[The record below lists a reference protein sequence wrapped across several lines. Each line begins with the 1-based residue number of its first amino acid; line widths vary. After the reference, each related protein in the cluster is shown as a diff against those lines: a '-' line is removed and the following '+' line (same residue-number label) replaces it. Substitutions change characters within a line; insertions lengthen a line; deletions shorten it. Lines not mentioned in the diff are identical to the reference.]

1 MKNTTL
7 CYIEGQGKYLLIH
20 RTKKKHDG
28 SYHKYMGIGGHFEEN
43 ESPFDCVIREAR
55 EETGL
60 TLLKPEYRALVTFV
74 SSEYE
79 TEQMHLFTCKEFTG
93 KLTGCDEGDLVWVN
107 KSDLHTLP
115 MWEGDYV
122 FLDLLEKRESFFSL
136 KLEYKGDKLTH
147 KTIY

>member
-7 CYIEGQGKYLLIH
+7 CYIENDGKYLLIH
-20 RTKKKHDG
+20 RTKKKNDG
-28 SYHKYMGIGGHFEEN
+28 SYHKYMGVGGHFEDK

-60 TLLKPEYRALVTFV
+60 TLLKPLYRGIVTFV

-79 TEQMHLFTCKEFTG
+79 TEQMHLFTCKEFEG
-93 KLTGCDEGDLVWVN
+93 EISRCDEGELVWVD
-107 KSDLHTLP
+107 KSELHTLP

-122 FLDLLEKRESFFSL
+122 FLELLEKKQEFFSL
-136 KLEYKGDKLTH
+136 KLEYSGEKLVNS
-147 KTIY
+147 KLY